1 MEVARY
7 AGSIVFPLTINGK
20 TLKNRCVVTPML
32 MNFCEEDGTCTERFA
47 AYHEAKAKGG
57 FAMIVTENVAVTS
70 AAKGYQWIPGLWK
83 DEHIPGFRNLTD
95 RVHQY
100 DTVIIA
106 QLNHPGLSRPLKSM
120 PKPSPGRRLP
130 SRTPTTMRR
139 CPMR

>member
-1 MEVARY
+1 MLDRLF
-7 AGSIVFPLTINGK
+7 SPLTINGK

-70 AAKGYQWIPGLWK
+70 VAKGYQWIPGLWK
-83 DEHIPGFRNLTD
+83 DEHIPGFRDLTD

-106 QLNHPGLSRPLKSM
+106 QLNHPGISCLPLGISCPFTKLTHDFVSSSAHLSAHVFP
-120 PKPSPGRRLP
+120 
-130 SRTPTTMRR
+130 
-139 CPMR
+139 

>member
-1 MEVARY
+1 MLDRLF
-7 AGSIVFPLTINGK
+7 SPLTINGK

-70 AAKGYQWIPGLWK
+70 VAKGYQWIPGLWK
-83 DEHIPGFRNLTD
+83 DEHIPGFRDLTD

-106 QLNHPGLSRPLKSM
+106 AEPSRPTGL
-120 PKPSPGRRLP
+120 
-130 SRTPTTMRR
+130 
-139 CPMR
+139 